1 LPRWNSRAR
10 RCWPVRVLLD
20 ENLPHALAPLLV
32 GHEVLTVH
40 QLGWAGLKNGE
51 LLRQAQGRIDAFLT
65 LDANLEYQQ
74 RLGGMPF
81 GVAVLHAPSSRM
93 HDLRALVPVLLAA
106 LEDLTP
112 GAVRHIRP

>member
-1 LPRWNSRAR
+1 VSLEHVDHPFPRWRWSLQRSLPRKGDQNFRKR
-10 RCWPVRVLLD
+10 RD
-20 ENLPHALAPLLV
+20 QNLRNPH
-32 GHEVLTVH
+32 
-40 QLGWAGLKNGE
+40 
-51 LLRQAQGRIDAFLT
+51 LT

-93 HDLRALVPVLLAA
+93 HDLRTLVPVLLAA